1 MGAEVTQISAQ
12 AEEAWTQVAHYDHIV
27 AKLNGKRIEARALK
41 KNMEGF
47 REHIKEMSE
56 SDEWLRSTLD
66 QYEERT
72 ALHVQHKDGQ
82 TKKYEE
88 LKQEINR
95 NREQLESKHTEAGK
109 YQAEKDGFEK
119 QIERRETMIKEM
131 ARSHNIRGFDI
142 ELDDMQINDFMER
155 IIKMSKDQN
164 LNLERLRRETAEEL
178 EIAQGVLTQLEQR
191 KLVLAEGKNSAK
203 QQITSND
210 RKADELEAKLDSI
223 RIDEG
228 GKAALESAKEHVED
242 RLRKEKTDY
251 DESTWDQK
259 IEEVNLQLQ
268 SMEKQ
273 GSQLNGEL
281 IQGTKKAGD
290 SARLDFLKKEMK
302 DRHRSLDTM
311 VGAYGERIREAV
323 GDRWQPSSLDRDLQ
337 AALDVRKGELAQAEH
352 QRDSVSREIEQA
364 DFKMNTARADL
375 KRKQN
380 EMQACEKRLRDAIDD
395 EPSEFPEALAVCQN
409 NRDVTRQDADN
420 FTNMS
425 KYYENCLKYLEGK
438 DACLLCSRHFRDG
451 KERSTFRSTLEK
463 LISKAAK
470 DALAAD
476 LELYES
482 ELKKAREAG
491 PSYDTWLR
499 LSKDEIPSLEADVR
513 RLQAQRQ
520 DLLDQV
526 EELEKDVTRRSETRK
541 DVETLAKTV
550 ANITKYSGDISSY
563 QNQIQDLTAKQ
574 TDIGS
579 SRSLEDVQEELDK
592 LNERS
597 RTAKSSVAR
606 LVSERD
612 RAKAEINSLELESRD
627 VMSKLADAT
636 HQLQD
641 KTNLLTRIEEYRANN
656 RHLRESM
663 KRSDDDIQDLIPQIS
678 EAQNKRN
685 EIRQRGASKEKEMSR
700 KASKLADSV
709 YQLKQVDQA
718 ISAYIEKGGPNQL
731 ARCQREIANSQQE
744 IQRLEEEQKQIVIKI
759 NKINEQLKNND
770 DTKRNIADNIRYR
783 QDAKNYE
790 SVKVEI
796 DHLEAQNAEADI
808 EICKTKAKQLDSRYK
823 LLNAEQAS
831 KMGAMKSKDD
841 QLMQLLNDWNTDYKD
856 AGLKYKEAHIKVEVS
871 AEWSQHCCPE
881 LTCCQTSKA
890 AVEDLGRYGGAL
902 DKYVST
908 PWQQVGGNM
917 LIASTG
923 RS

>member
-1 MGAEVTQISAQ
+1 LGTEVNQISAK
-12 AEEAWTQVAHYDHIV
+12 AEEAWKQVAHYDHIV

-56 SDEWLRSTLD
+56 SDEWLQSTLD

-72 ALHVQHKDGQ
+72 ALHVRHKEGQ

-119 QIERRETMIKEM
+119 QVERRETMIKEM

-142 ELDDMQINDFMER
+142 ELDDMQINDFVER
-155 IIKMSKDQN
+155 ITKMSKDQN

-178 EIAQGVLTQLEQR
+178 EKAQGVLSQLEQR
-191 KLVLAEGKNSAK
+191 KLVLTEGKNSSR

-210 RKADELEAKLDSI
+210 RKADELETKLDSI

-242 RLRKEKTDY
+242 RLRKAKADY
-251 DESTWDQK
+251 EDFSWDQK
-259 IEEVNLQLQ
+259 IEEVNSQIQ

-273 GSQLNGEL
+273 GRQLNGEL

-290 SARLDFLKKEMK
+290 SARLDFLKKERK
-302 DRHRSLDTM
+302 DRQRSLDTM
-311 VGAYGERIREAV
+311 VGAYGERIRAAV
-323 GDRWQPSSLDRDLQ
+323 GDKWQPSSLDRDLQ
-337 AALDVRKGELAQAEH
+337 AALDVRKRDLVRAEQ
-352 QRDSVSREIEQA
+352 QRDGVSREIEQA

-375 KRKQN
+375 KRKRN
-380 EMQACEKRLRDAIDD
+380 EMQACEKRIRDAIDD
-395 EPSEFPEALAVCQN
+395 EPSEYPDALAVCQN

-451 KERSTFRSTLEK
+451 KERFTFRSTLEK

-476 LELYES
+476 LETYES

-513 RLQAQRQ
+513 RLQGQRQ
-520 DLLDQV
+520 ELLDQV
-526 EELEKDVTRRSETRK
+526 EELEKDVTKWSETRK

-550 ANITKYSGDISSY
+550 ANISKYSGDISNY
-563 QNQIQDLTAKQ
+563 DNQIQDLTTKQ
-574 TDIGS
+574 TDTGS

-592 LNERS
+592 LNEGS
-597 RTAKSSVAR
+597 RTAKSGVAR
-606 LVSERD
+606 LVSDRD

-627 VMSKLADAT
+627 VMSKLTDAT

-641 KTNLLTRIEEYRANN
+641 KFNLLARIEEYRASN

-678 EAQNKRN
+678 EAQNKCN
-685 EIRQRGASKEKEMSR
+685 EIRQRGASKEKEMSQ

-718 ISAYIEKGGPNQL
+718 IGAYIEKGGPNQL
-731 ARCQREIANSQQE
+731 ARCQREITNLQEE
-744 IQRLEEEQKQIVIKI
+744 IQRLEEEQKQIVIEI

-783 QDAKNYE
+783 QDARNYD

-796 DHLEAQNAEADI
+796 DNLEAQNAEADI

-823 LLNAEQAS
+823 MLNAEQAS
-831 KMGAMKSKDD
+831 KMGGMKSKDD

-871 AEWSQHCCPE
+871 GEWPGHRCGE
-881 LTCCQTSKA
+881 LTYSQTSKA

-902 DKYVST
+902 DKYVYR
-908 PWQQVGGNM
+908 VGSKP
-917 LIASTG
+917 AETC
-923 RS
+923 

>member
-1 MGAEVTQISAQ
+1 M
-12 AEEAWTQVAHYDHIV
+12 AHYDHIV

-47 REHIKEMSE
+47 REHIKEMTE
-56 SDEWLRSTLD
+56 SDEWLQSTLD

-72 ALHVQHKDGQ
+72 ALHVGHKEAQ
-82 TKKYEE
+82 TRKYEE
-88 LKQEINR
+88 LKQEIHR
-95 NREQLESKHTEAGK
+95 NRERLESKHTEAGK
-109 YQAEKDGFEK
+109 YQAEKDGFER
-119 QIERRETMIKEM
+119 QVERREGMIKEM
-131 ARSHNIRGFDI
+131 ANAHNIRGFDI
-142 ELDDMQINDFMER
+142 ELDDTQINDFVER
-155 IIKMSKDQN
+155 ITKMSKDQN
-164 LNLERLRRETAEEL
+164 VNLERLRRETAEEL
-178 EIAQGVLTQLEQR
+178 EKAQGALSQLEQR
-191 KLVLAEGKNSAK
+191 KLVLTEGKNSAR

-210 RKADELEAKLDSI
+210 RKADELEAKLDNI

-228 GKAALESAKEHVED
+228 GKAALESAKEHTED
-242 RLRKEKTDY
+242 RLRKAKADY
-251 DESTWDQK
+251 EDSTWDRK
-259 IEEVNLQLQ
+259 IEEVNSQLQ

-273 GSQLNGEL
+273 GMQLNGEL

-302 DRHRSLDTM
+302 DRQRSLDTM
-311 VGAYGERIREAV
+311 VGAYGERIRETV
-323 GDRWQPSSLDRDLQ
+323 GDKWQPSSLDRDLQ
-337 AALDVRKGELAQAEH
+337 TALDARKGELMQAEH
-352 QRDSVSREIEQA
+352 QRDGVSREIEQA
-364 DFKMNTARADL
+364 DFKINTARAEM
-375 KRKQN
+375 KRKRN
-380 EMQACEKRLRDAIDD
+380 EMQACEKRIRDAIDD
-395 EPSEFPEALAVCQN
+395 EPAEFPEALAVCQN

-425 KYYENCLKYLEGK
+425 KYYENCLKYLEGRE
-438 DACLLCSRHFRDG
+438 ACLLCSRHFKDG
-451 KERSTFRSTLEK
+451 KERSSFRSTLEK

-499 LSKDEIPSLEADVR
+499 LSKDEIPSLEAEIKS
-513 RLQAQRQ
+513 LQARRQ
-520 DLLDQV
+520 ELLDQV
-526 EELEKDVTRRSETRK
+526 EELEKEVTKRSETRK
-541 DVETLAKTV
+541 DVETLAKAV
-550 ANITKYSGDISSY
+550 GNVTKYRGDISNYES
-563 QNQIQDLTAKQ
+563 QVQELAAKQ

-579 SRSLEDVQEELDK
+579 SRSLEDVQEELDR

-606 LVSERD
+606 LVSDRD
-612 RAKAEINSLELESRD
+612 RAKAEINSLELECRD

-641 KTNLLTRIEEYRANN
+641 KTNLLARIEEYRANN

-663 KRSDDDIQDLIPQIS
+663 KRGDDDIQDLLPQIS
-678 EAQNKRN
+678 EAQNNRN
-685 EIRQRGASKEKEMSR
+685 EIRQRGASKEKEMSQ
-700 KASKLADSV
+700 KASKLSDSV

-718 ISAYIEKGGPNQL
+718 IGAYIEKGGPSQL
-731 ARCQREIANSQQE
+731 ARCQREIKNLQQE
-744 IQRLEEEQKQIVIKI
+744 IQRLEEEQKQVVIEI

-783 QDAKNYE
+783 QDGRTYD

-796 DHLEAQNAEADI
+796 DNLEAQNAEADI

-871 AEWSQHCCPE
+871 AER
-881 LTCCQTSKA
+881 K
-890 AVEDLGRYGGAL
+890 RAL
-902 DKYVST
+902 PSGTNVRPDE
-908 PWQQVGGNM
+908 
-917 LIASTG
+917 
-923 RS
+923 